1 MMKTALSVLCL
12 ITVYTTTAYAQTFFS
27 ARAGINYAAV
37 HTYLREFALGSYLD
51 LGQSRPTL
59 TVSALIER
67 QLSTAF
73 SLKSGLEYAHV
84 HASVGEFKRRIIS
97 LYVLELPVFVQWN
110 ATIGTPSLQGFISF
124 GPKVRYNLALT
135 YTDEAPP
142 SIYPSLIITARD
154 IMNQIRPFDMLLEL
168 GGGIGY
174 SIDSHIQLYLDGRT
188 IIGPFDIRYVRS
200 STPLHVWDF
209 RAGLGVRWRVGD

>member
-1 MMKTALSVLCL
+1 MKPVLTLACI
-12 ITVYTTTAYAQTFFS
+12 ITLCVPSAYAQTFFS
-27 ARAGINYAAV
+27 ARAGINYAGGN
-37 HTYLREFALGSYLD
+37 TYLRTFAGGSALD

-84 HASVGEFKRRIIS
+84 YSSVGEFARRIVS
-97 LYVLELPVFVQWN
+97 LYVLELPVFIQWN

-168 GGGIGY
+168 GGGFGY
-174 SIDSHIQLYLDGRT
+174 SIDSHTQLYLDGRW
-188 IIGPFDIRYVRS
+188 IVGPFDIRYVS
-200 STPLHVWDF
+200 SYPPANVYEL
-209 RAGLGVRWRVGD
+209 RAGLGVRWRIGD